1 MWLRLRDLHPERSL
15 LRTNAMTGATLKE
28 TFWGFFKPC
37 QSTVHLGLSFQSLSE
52 SCPNEQKKA
61 SREKSARRE
70 AVGGRPAAD
79 WGAWW
84 MGKAGGVWSCW
95 SPVLAQGFRE
105 RIWCLISASESIF
118 ISFLDLKL

>member
-1 MWLRLRDLHPERSL
+1 MWLRLRDLHPESSL

-79 WGAWW
+79 WVHGGWGRLGVSGA
-84 MGKAGGVWSCW
+84 AGAPFW
-95 SPVLAQGFRE
+95 LR
-105 RIWCLISASESIF
+105 ASEKGFGVLSALVSLS
-118 ISFLDLKL
+118 SFLF